1 MAKQQTLRNC
11 TSSSSDMCCCCCEK
25 TIEALIKGEIELPTL
40 GEKTRVR
47 FGEDNQGMYCMP
59 GSGSRIRISSEH
71 IRATCERYSHLK
83 GTGGKNSQ
91 NTPLH
96 QASGEYNTPNWEN
109 CPNDRSCPYIAS
121 LVDLMDKSGTF

>member
-1 MAKQQTLRNC
+1 MALVQKNTHQDILLHAA
-11 TSSSSDMCCCCCEK
+11 SGGELDPHV
-25 TIEALIKGEIELPTL
+25 IKGEIELPTL

-83 GTGGKNSQ
+83 GTGGKNSE

-121 LVDLMDKSGTF
+121 LVDLMDKAGTF